1 MKNYDKGVDSM
12 FIYKLVNK
20 RLDLKGLY
28 TSNNLID
35 WYNSY
40 YGKNEVDIEVVF
52 YEIKKDSDFSIDILG
67 FFDCVEI

>member
-1 MKNYDKGVDSM
+1 M

-40 YGKNEVDIEVVF
+40 FGKNEVDIEVVF
-52 YEIKKDSDFSIDILG
+52 CEIKKDSDFSIDILG